1 MRPPIP
7 GGPGRIM
14 ASLFR
19 AVAVTIAVALP
30 AAAALA
36 QPGDWGGFE
45 DAGDFFDWAF
55 PTDDPADFASD
66 VDEDFE
72 PDELLALNL
81 GRKSAAI
88 LRQLGFR
95 IREGHALATLKLRLY
110 RLRPPRGMGGRQALV
125 ELRKA
130 DPSGYYDLNGVY
142 RLAGATGATAPAGC
156 EGVRCYAQAM
166 IGWNTAG
173 CGAPMRLGM
182 LDTAVD
188 ARHAAL
194 AGRKVVTH
202 RLARTPAAGTDH
214 GTAVAALL
222 VGSAD
227 SAFPGLLPEAQ
238 LFAADVF
245 SVDRQGRP
253 YTDAAELAKGLDWL
267 AAQQPDAINISIT
280 GPDGGVL
287 HTAIRRVTQ
296 LGIGVVAAAGNLG
309 PRSPP
314 QYPAAYREVIAVTAV
329 DRKSQV
335 YVNATQGPY
344 VALAAPGV
352 DIWTAGAG
360 GSGVFREGTSF
371 AAPFATA
378 ALAVLKSREP
388 ALAPA
393 AMLGHLRKLARDLGP
408 PGADSIYGAGLL
420 QAQACGI

>member
-1 MRPPIP
+1 
-7 GGPGRIM
+7 M
-14 ASLFR
+14 ARLFR
-19 AVAVTIAVALP
+19 AVAVALAAAALP
-30 AAAALA
+30 AAALA
-36 QPGDWGGFE
+36 QGTFE
-45 DAGDFFDWAF
+45 DAAEFFDWAF

-81 GRKSAAI
+81 GRKSAAV

-95 IREGHALATLKLRLY
+95 IRDGHPLPALKLRLY
-110 RLRPPRGMGGRQALV
+110 RLRPPRGMTGRQALA

-130 DPSGYYDLNGVY
+130 DPAGYYDLNNIY
-142 RLAGATGATAPAGC
+142 RLAGTPTGAATPAAC
-156 EGVRCYAQAM
+156 QGVRCYAQTM
-166 IGWNTAG
+166 IGWNTG
-173 CGAPMRLGM
+173 CAAPVRVGM

-188 ARHAAL
+188 RGHPAL

-202 RLARTPAAGTDH
+202 RLARTPPAGADH

-222 VGSAD
+222 VGAAD
-227 SAFPGLLPEAQ
+227 SAFPGLLPEAE

-245 SVDRQGRP
+245 SVDSRGNIH
-253 YTDAAELAKGLDWL
+253 TDAAELTKGLDWL
-267 AAQQPDAINISIT
+267 AAQRPLAINISIT

-309 PRSPP
+309 PQSPP
-314 QYPAAYREVIAVTAV
+314 QYPAAYGEVIAVTAV

-335 YVNATQGPY
+335 YVKANQGPY

-378 ALAVLKSREP
+378 ALAVLKQREP

-393 AMLGHLRKLARDLGP
+393 AVLGHLRRLARDLGP
-408 PGADSIYGAGLL
+408 PGNDSIYGAGLL
-420 QAQACGI
+420 QANACGV

>member
-1 MRPPIP
+1 
-7 GGPGRIM
+7 M
-14 ASLFR
+14 ARLLR
-19 AVAVTIAVALP
+19 AVAATIVAAVLP
-30 AAAALA
+30 AAALA
-36 QPGDWGGFE
+36 QTGDWGGFE

-95 IREGHALATLKLRLY
+95 IRGGHGLPALKLRLY
-110 RLRPPRGMGGRQALV
+110 RLRPPRGMTGRQALV

-130 DPSGYYDLNGVY
+130 DPAGYYDLNNVY
-142 RLAGATGATAPAGC
+142 RLAGASAPAAPAAAPTC
-156 EGVRCYAQAM
+156 EGVRCYAQTM
-166 IGWNTAG
+166 IGWNAKG
-173 CGAPMRLGM
+173 CGAPVRLGM

-202 RLARTPAAGTDH
+202 RLARTPPAGADH

-222 VGSAD
+222 VGAAD
-227 SAFPGLLPEAQ
+227 SAFPGLLPEAE

-245 SVDRQGRP
+245 SIDSQGRA
-253 YTDAAELAKGLDWL
+253 YTDAAELARGLDWL
-267 AAQQPDAINISIT
+267 AARQPAAINISIT

-287 HTAIRRVTQ
+287 HTAIRRVTD

-314 QYPAAYREVIAVTAV
+314 QYPAAYSEVVAVTAV

-335 YVNATQGPY
+335 YVNANQGPY

-352 DIWTAGAG
+352 DIWTAGID

-371 AAPFATA
+371 AAPYATA
-378 ALAVLKSREP
+378 ALALLKGREP

-393 AMLGHLRKLARDLGP
+393 AMLGRLRKLARDLGP

>member
-1 MRPPIP
+1 
-7 GGPGRIM
+7 M
-14 ASLFR
+14 ARLFR
-19 AVAVTIAVALP
+19 AVAVALATLLLPAVAS
-30 AAAALA
+30 A
-36 QPGDWGGFE
+36 QDEEWGGFE
-45 DAGDFFDWAF
+45 DAGEFFDWAF
-55 PTDDPADFASD
+55 PTDDPGAFASD
-66 VDEDFE
+66 IDEDFE
-72 PDELLALNL
+72 PDEVLALNL

-95 IREGHALATLKLRLY
+95 IREGHALSALKLRLY
-110 RLRPPRGMGGRQALV
+110 RLRPPRGMTGRQALAEV
-125 ELRKA
+125 RKA
-130 DPSGYYDLNGVY
+130 DPVGYYDLNNIY
-142 RLAGATGATAPAGC
+142 RLAGAKVAPAPAGC
-156 EGVRCYAQAM
+156 EGVRCYAQTM
-166 IGWNTAG
+166 IGWNARG
-173 CGAPMRLGM
+173 CAATVRVGM

-188 ARHAAL
+188 LRHAAL

-202 RLARTPAAGTDH
+202 RLARTPPAGTDH

-222 VGSAD
+222 VGATD
-227 SAFPGLLPEAQ
+227 SAFPGLLPEAE

-245 SVDRQGRP
+245 SVDSQGRV
-253 YTDAAELAKGLDWL
+253 YTDAAELARGLDWL
-267 AAQQPDAINISIT
+267 AAQRPAAINISIT

-287 HTAIRRVTQ
+287 HTAIERVTQ

-309 PRSPP
+309 PQSPP

-335 YVNATQGPY
+335 YVKANQGPY

-352 DIWTAGAG
+352 DIWTAGANG
-360 GSGVFREGTSF
+360 AGVFREGTSF

-378 ALAVLKSREP
+378 ALAVLKVREP

>member
-1 MRPPIP
+1 
-7 GGPGRIM
+7 M
-14 ASLFR
+14 ARLFR
-19 AVAVTIAVALP
+19 AVAAAIVAALLP
-30 AAAALA
+30 AAAVA

-72 PDELLALNL
+72 PDEVLALNL
-81 GRKSAAI
+81 GRRSATI

-95 IREGHALATLKLRLY
+95 IRGGHPLPALQLRLY
-110 RLRPPRGMGGRQALV
+110 RLRPPRGMTGRQALA

-130 DPSGYYDLNGVY
+130 DPAGYYDLNNIY
-142 RLAGATGATAPAGC
+142 RLAGAAAAAPTAAPGC
-156 EGVRCYAQAM
+156 EGVRCYAQTM
-166 IGWNTAG
+166 IGWSAAG
-173 CGAPMRLGM
+173 CAAPVRLGM

-188 ARHAAL
+188 AGHAAL
-194 AGRKVVTH
+194 AGRKVVTQ
-202 RLARTPAAGTDH
+202 RLARTPPASADH

-222 VGSAD
+222 VGAAD
-227 SAFPGLLPEAQ
+227 SAFPGLLPEAE
-238 LFAADVF
+238 LFAVDVF
-245 SVDRQGRP
+245 SVDSQGRV
-253 YTDAAELAKGLDWL
+253 YTDAAELARGLDWL
-267 AAQQPDAINISIT
+267 AARQPAAINISIT

-287 HTAIRRVTQ
+287 HTAIRRVAQ

-309 PRSPP
+309 PQSPP
-314 QYPAAYREVIAVTAV
+314 QYPAAYGEVIAVTAV

-335 YVNATQGPY
+335 YAKANQGPY

-378 ALAVLKSREP
+378 ALAVLKAREP

-393 AMLGHLRKLARDLGP
+393 AMLGRLRQLARDLGP